1 MADSR
6 LYIEAY
12 GPPALERL
20 ASLVDEAKRADV
32 LAPVTVVVPAQY
44 AGLSLR
50 RDLAS
55 GQGLVNVRFMVP
67 ARLAEFLGSP
77 TLAER
82 GKKPLSPLAE
92 QEAIRALAGRLAGD
106 GPMGPVAQ
114 HPSLH
119 SSLLSTFRDLDRLSN
134 DELSSLEGMDPLRS
148 QMVHWYRAVR
158 ERLGGYYGVEELAW
172 AAAAAVRDGKAAS
185 ALRDLGLVI
194 FHLARAP
201 SPGEAGLV
209 NALGEIGQCAM
220 ILGLTGDVEPDAV
233 AKDVAAR
240 FQLVLGAAQLAGPA
254 PGSFDAHHLVSA
266 SDVQEEVRW
275 VVRYIAGRAEGGLP
289 FHRMAV
295 LYRQSGPYASLV
307 PSQLRLAGIP
317 VAGPDPAPL
326 RDTPAGKL
334 LLSLMSVLES
344 DLSRDSVM
352 GWIAETPV
360 NLGAGG
366 GLAGDQLVRWEIV
379 SRRAGVVKGA
389 GQWQERV
396 SHYQDRLAQ
405 QLAAAEAID
414 EEAPSRLR
422 GLGELVSSA
431 AGLTAFIRRLSRHRP
446 PADGSK
452 WQEFGKWAQDLLME
466 YASDPEEWP
475 EEHRASYER
484 VVGAV
489 EDLAG
494 LDDLSTGTDLAGFH
508 RTLNDALGVP
518 SGHSGLTGSGVFVAQ
533 AAAAQGMQFDVVFL
547 AGMAE
552 GAFPPHAAD
561 DPMLPDSMR
570 EAVGEGAG
578 LPLRRDRRIEERR
591 SFLAALA
598 AGGERVLSYPRT
610 SASARQGQHPSPW
623 FLEAAGRLNGS
634 PVSSAGIA
642 KLGTQTWLSV
652 IHSSEHSL
660 EFVKRLAPADSHD
673 YDVESVARWWA
684 QGHRLGDHF
693 LATESTPVGRFM
705 AMERGRL
712 GPDFTAWDGRL
723 FQMAG
728 KSQRLSL
735 PVDSEVSPT
744 RLERWAV
751 CPFRYFMGD
760 VLNLSAMEPP
770 EEALVISSL
779 DRGVVLHDILE
790 RFIKTVTE
798 RGELPGYGE
807 PWDSGHLRLLQ
818 DIGEKEFD
826 RAEAEGVTGKNLLWQ
841 VVKAEFRQ
849 DLDAFLEEDSR
860 RRSEEGSR
868 PLWAERPFGMADA
881 GSLPPVVLTLPDG
894 GRLRFRGRIDRV
906 DSAAGGTKVVVID
919 YKSGGTSYYQDM
931 KDDPLAGGR
940 HLQLPVYAL
949 AARFGTGGE
958 PDADVEA
965 CYWFATA
972 RGGFER
978 RTVSLAQVEDRFLE
992 VVEGIASGIQQGL
1005 FPANPGPPGWE
1016 GKPRNCQFCD
1026 FDRICPANREVL
1038 WARKRGNPE
1047 LGPYLNLADLN
1058 LSGTAGTEEA
1068 AE

>member
-6 LYIEAY
+6 LYLEAY

-20 ASLVDEAKRADV
+20 ARLVDEAKKTDV
-32 LAPVTVVVPAQY
+32 LAPVTVVVPTQY

-82 GKKPLSPLAE
+82 GKAPLSPLTE
-92 QEAIRALAGRLAGD
+92 QETIRSLAGQLAGD
-106 GPMGPVAQ
+106 GPLGPVAQ
-114 HPSLH
+114 HPRLH
-119 SSLLSTFRDLDRLSN
+119 SSLLSTFRDLDKLSI
-134 DELSSLEGMDPLRS
+134 DELSSLEAADPLRS
-148 QMVHWYRAVR
+148 QMVGWYRAFQ
-158 ERLGGYYGVEELAW
+158 ERLGGYYGPEELAW
-172 AAAAAVRDGKAAS
+172 AAAEAVRDGKAAS

-194 FHLARAP
+194 FHLTRAP

-209 NALGEIGQCAM
+209 SALGGTGRCAM
-220 ILGLTGDVEPDAV
+220 ILGLTGDEEPDAV
-233 AKDVAAR
+233 AKDVAAS
-240 FQLVLGAAQLAGPA
+240 FQSVLGPAQLAGPA
-254 PGSFDAHHLVSA
+254 PGGFDSHHLVSA

-275 VVRYIAGRAEGGLP
+275 VVRYVTDRAEGGLP

-295 LYRQSGPYASLV
+295 LYRQSNPYASLV

-334 LLSLMSVLES
+334 LLSIMSVLES

-352 GWIAETPV
+352 GWIAESPV
-360 NLGAGG
+360 GLGPGG
-366 GLAGDQLVRWEIV
+366 GPAADELVRWEIV
-379 SRRAGVVKGA
+379 SRKAGVVKGA

-396 SHYQDRLAQ
+396 SRYRGRLAQ

-431 AGLTAFIRRLSRHRP
+431 AGLTAFVRRLSERLP
-446 PADGSK
+446 PPDGSK
-452 WQEFGKWAQDLLME
+452 WQEFANWAKDLLKA
-466 YASDPEEWP
+466 YAHDPEGWP
-475 EEHRASYER
+475 EQHRASYDR
-484 VVGAV
+484 ILGLVD
-489 EDLAG
+489 DLAG
-494 LDDLSTGTDLAGFH
+494 LDAVSSSGTGLAGFH
-508 RTLNDALGVP
+508 QMLSDALGAP
-518 SGHSGLTGSGVFVAQ
+518 SGRTGLTGSGVFVAP
-533 AAAAQGMQFDVVFL
+533 AAAAQGMQFDLVFL
-547 AGMAE
+547 TGMAE
-552 GAFPPHAAD
+552 GCFPPHAAD

-570 EAVGEGAG
+570 EAAGKGAG
-578 LPLRRDRRIEERR
+578 LPLRRDRRIDERR
-591 SFLAALA
+591 SFLAVLA
-598 AGGERVLSYPRT
+598 SGGRRILSYPRT
-610 SASARQGQHPSPW
+610 SASARRGQHPSPW

-634 PVSSAGIA
+634 PVSSADIG
-642 KLGTQTWLSV
+642 KLGSQTWLSV

-660 EFVKRLAPADSHD
+660 EFVKRLTPADAHD
-673 YDVESVARWWA
+673 YDVESVARWSGL
-684 QGHRLGDHF
+684 GHRLRDHF
-693 LATESTPVGRFM
+693 LATESTPVGRFL

-735 PVDSEVSPT
+735 LADSEVSPT

-760 VLNLSAMEPP
+760 VLNLSALEPP

-790 RFIKTVTE
+790 RFVKTVTA
-798 RGELPGYGE
+798 RDTLPGYGE
-807 PWDSGHLRLLQ
+807 PWDSEHLGLLRG
-818 DIGEKEFD
+818 IAEEEFD
-826 RAEAEGVTGKNLLWQ
+826 RAEAEGVTGKKLLWH

-860 RRSEEGSR
+860 WRSEEGSR
-868 PLWAERPFGMADA
+868 PLWAERSFGMADT
-881 GSLPPVVLTLPDG
+881 GSLPPVVLTLPSG
-894 GRLRFRGRIDRV
+894 VSIRFRGRIDRV
-906 DSAAGGTKVVVID
+906 DSAAGGSKTVVID

-949 AARFGTGGE
+949 AARSGAAGG
-958 PDADVEA
+958 PDTDIEA
-965 CYWFATA
+965 CYWFVTA

-978 RTVSLAQVEDRFLE
+978 RTVPLAQVEDRFLE
-992 VVEGIASGIQQGL
+992 VVEGIASGIRQGL

-1016 GKPRNCQFCD
+1016 GRPRNCQFCD

-1038 WARKRGNPE
+1038 WHRKQGNPE
-1047 LGPYLNLADLN
+1047 LAPYLNLAGAPD
-1058 LSGTAGTEEA
+1058 AEEA
-1068 AE
+1068 DE

>member
-1 MADSR
+1 VADSR
-6 LYIEAY
+6 LYLEAY

-20 ASLVDEAKRADV
+20 ACLVDEAKRADI
-32 LAPVTVVVPAQY
+32 LAPVTVVVPTQY

-82 GKKPLSPLAE
+82 GKRPLSPLAE
-92 QEAIRALAGRLAGD
+92 REAIRALAGRLAGD
-106 GPMGPVAQ
+106 GPLGPVAQ

-119 SSLLSTFRDLDRLSN
+119 SSLLSTFRDLDRLSI
-134 DELSSLEGMDPLRS
+134 DELSGLEDVDPLRS
-148 QMVHWYRAVR
+148 QMVRWYRAYR
-158 ERLGGYYGVEELAW
+158 ERLGGYYGLEELAW

-209 NALGEIGQCAM
+209 NALGEIGRCAM
-220 ILGLTGDVEPDAV
+220 ILGLTGDEEPDAV

-240 FQLVLGAAQLAGPA
+240 FQPVLGAAQAAGRA
-254 PGSFDAHHLVSA
+254 SGGCDAHHLMSA

-275 VVRYIAGRAEGGLP
+275 VVRYIADRAEGGLP

-295 LYRQSGPYASLV
+295 LYRQANPYASLV

-334 LLSLMSVLES
+334 LTSLLSVLES

-352 GWIAETPV
+352 GWIAESPV
-360 NLGAGG
+360 SLGPGG
-366 GLAGDQLVRWEIV
+366 GFAADELVRWEIV
-379 SRRAGVVKGA
+379 SRKAGVVKGA
-389 GQWQERV
+389 GQWRERV
-396 SHYQDRLAQ
+396 GNYGDRLAQ

-431 AGLTAFIRRLSRHRP
+431 AGLTAFIRRLSGHHP

-452 WQEFGKWAQDLLME
+452 WQEFAKWAQGLLKE
-466 YASDPEEWP
+466 YAGDPEEWP
-475 EEHRASYER
+475 EEHRASYDR
-484 VVGAV
+484 VVEVAG
-489 EDLAG
+489 DLAG
-494 LDDLSTGTDLAGFH
+494 LDALPSGIGLAGF
-508 RTLNDALGVP
+508 RQTLDDALGAP
-518 SGHSGLTGSGVFVAQ
+518 SGHSGLTGSGVFVAP
-533 AAAAQGMQFDVVFL
+533 ASVAQGMQFDLVL
-547 AGMAE
+547 LTGMAE

-561 DPMLPDSMR
+561 DPMLPDAMR
-570 EAVGEGAG
+570 EAIGEDAR
-578 LPLRRDRRIEERR
+578 LPLRRDRRIGERR
-591 SFLAALA
+591 SFLAAVA
-598 AGGERVLSYPRT
+598 SGGERVLSYPRT

-634 PVSSAGIA
+634 PVNSAGIA
-642 KLGTQTWLSV
+642 KLGSQTWLSV

-660 EFVKRLAPADSHD
+660 EFVKRLAPADAHD

-684 QGHRLGDHF
+684 LGHRLGDHF
-693 LATESTPVGRFM
+693 LAAESTPVGRFL

-712 GPDFTAWDGRL
+712 GPDFTPWDGRL
-723 FQMAG
+723 FEMAG

-735 PVDSEVSPT
+735 PVESEVSPT

-760 VLNLSAMEPP
+760 VLNLSALEPP
-770 EEALVISSL
+770 EEALSISSL
-779 DRGVVLHDILE
+779 DRGVVVHDILE
-790 RFIKTVTE
+790 RFVKTVTA

-807 PWDSGHLRLLQ
+807 PWDRGHLELLRA
-818 DIGEKEFD
+818 IAEEEFD

-860 RRSEEGSR
+860 WRSEEGAR
-868 PLWAERPFGMADA
+868 PLWAERSFGMADA

-894 GRLRFRGRIDRV
+894 GRIRFRGRIDRV
-906 DSAAGGTKVVVID
+906 DSAAGGSKVVVID
-919 YKSGGTSYYQDM
+919 YKSGVTSYYQDM

-949 AARFGTGGE
+949 AARAGTDGE

-965 CYWFATA
+965 CYWFVTA

-978 RTVSLAQVEDRFLE
+978 RTVPLAQVEDRFRE
-992 VVEGIASGIQQGL
+992 VAEGITSGIQQGL
-1005 FPANPGPPGWE
+1005 FPANPGPPGRE
-1016 GKPRNCQFCD
+1016 GRPRNCQICD
-1026 FDRICPANREVL
+1026 FDRICPANREAL

-1047 LGPYLNLADLN
+1047 VAPYLNLSAAAD
-1058 LSGTAGTEEA
+1058 AGEAEE
-1068 AE
+1068 